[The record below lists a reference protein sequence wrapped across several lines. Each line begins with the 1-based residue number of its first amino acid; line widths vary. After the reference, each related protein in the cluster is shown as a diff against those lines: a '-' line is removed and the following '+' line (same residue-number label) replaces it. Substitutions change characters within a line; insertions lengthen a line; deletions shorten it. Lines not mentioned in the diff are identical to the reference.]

1 MRDDA
6 IAWGLEKLNEAAW
19 ALHDLL
25 YLGDEHQLELRR
37 DLPTDVTMELV
48 GILHLINFAEK
59 KIGLAAPER
68 VGSSG

>member
-1 MRDDA
+1 M
-6 IAWGLEKLNEAAW
+6 

-25 YLGDEHQLELRR
+25 YLGDEHPLELRR

-48 GILHLINFAEK
+48 GILHLINFAEQ

-68 VGSSG
+68 VGNPG